1 MNTRMRRLL
10 ASFALLLILLAAEVG
25 VSMLPLDRSVR
36 CLVLIPAIIMAGV
49 VAIAF
54 MELGQGSQAARLF
67 AIAALVWLAILLGLG
82 SLDPM
87 TRIDY
92 PVERIQPTASK
103 AA

>member
-1 MNTRMRRLL
+1 MNARMRRLL
-10 ASFALLLILLAAEVG
+10 ASFGLLLILLAAEFG
-25 VSMLPLDRSVR
+25 VSMLPLDRSAP

-92 PVERIQPTASK
+92 PVERIQPPA
-103 AA
+103 